1 MNHVNTCNL
10 KAYFLLF
17 RKQDHLRINCFIDLS
32 FVSLAQQRTY
42 FIENV
47 ILNDSFRNYS
57 SKITAKTYIY
67 VKIVYICEIGDLML
81 VLNTIMEIKPHNII
95 CICMK

>member
-1 MNHVNTCNL
+1 MNHINTCNL

-57 SKITAKTYIY
+57 SKITAKNH

-81 VLNTIMEIKPHNII
+81 VVNTTMEINLTILYAYL
-95 CICMK
+95 